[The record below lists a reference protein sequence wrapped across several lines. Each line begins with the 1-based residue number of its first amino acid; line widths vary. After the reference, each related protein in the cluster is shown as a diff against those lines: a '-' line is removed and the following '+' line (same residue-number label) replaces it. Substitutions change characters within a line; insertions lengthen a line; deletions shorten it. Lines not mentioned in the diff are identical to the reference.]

1 MWIGLFSFYFLRRS
15 VAAAIVAFAAANYAV
30 LLWVQGAGDG
40 AERWGVTIGTV
51 VVAGLAMDYM
61 RGRLEAMVE
70 RLRDA
75 VQRLS
80 DAARTDP
87 LTGLV
92 NRRGFVELLDVELE
106 RAGRSGQPLSLVT
119 ADLDGFK
126 AVNKRFGHPAGDD
139 VLERTAR
146 VFERTR
152 RKIDALARIG
162 GEEFAVLLP
171 DTRERE
177 AFVLAE
183 RLRGAIEREFADDPL
198 PLTMSLGVA
207 SAPKDAHQADLLMGA
222 ADQSRHAA
230 KRLGRNRTVIF
241 SAEVVKV
248 LDERPERETQTT
260 EAQLAPLFKLAEAL
274 DLRDA
279 GTAEHSQVVGQ
290 YCEMMARELGLEAP
304 AVERIRLAGILHDV
318 GKIGVSD
325 AILRKPSP
333 LTEEEWIEMR
343 RHPEIG
349 ARLLGDDAPDIRGW
363 ILAHHERPDGKGYP
377 YGLQGTAIPL
387 EARILAVGDAF
398 EAMTADRV
406 YRSAMPR
413 SEAMAELERH
423 SGTQFDPWSSPP
435 SSPRWTRAPASPL
448 PPATPARRARYLASV
463 RRGLVLVLC
472 VVGLLA
478 ASAPAAGARSYA
490 PRPGK
495 AFHGGTGGYTERAIR
510 SFARRSGRRPAVY
523 QYFFTPGWRQPGRA
537 SMHWQRHLLLKTA
550 RQGARAILHL
560 STARGGHG
568 QSVVTPRGLARGEG
582 DAYLKALGSLIGRSR
597 QVVYVRLMAEMN
609 NFNNPYCGVTA
620 SGAPR
625 GRHHSPRAYR
635 KAWRRAALILRGGRV
650 RSINRKLR
658 RMHLPRVR
666 TRLRALPRGR
676 VSLMWNPFT
685 AGLPN
690 VAANSP
696 GRYWPGGRY
705 VDWVGTD
712 LFANSPNFRGLNRF
726 YRDRRWR
733 RKPFMLGEWALW
745 GREDPGFVRRLFA
758 WIAHHPTDEDAGL
771 QPGSPPPPPAGP
783 ALVPA
788 QRARAA
794 PPSAQPALRGL
805 PARAAPPAPPPR
817 RRPTS
822 PLRRPTRR
830 APSQRGPSGGEP
842 LPQKPLDPLLQLLL
856 PGF

>member
-1 MWIGLFSFYFLRRS
+1 MARVLVFLLLAGGTLGLASMVLPQPMGTDELGVYVTLGATFGLAAVIQLGYQRFPRAIPTIGLVGGTLLVTFGTYFTGQHSSPYPLFYVWIGLFSFYFLRRK
-15 VAAAIVAFAAANYAV
+15 VAAAIVAFAAANYAL

-61 RGRLEAMVE
+61 RGRLEALVE

-126 AVNKRFGHPAGDD
+126 AVNKRYGHPAGDD

-290 YCEMMARELGLEAP
+290 YSEMMARELGYDAP

-387 EARILAVGDAF
+387 EARILAVADAF

-406 YRSAMPR
+406 YRSALPR
-413 SEAMAELERH
+413 SEAMTQLERH
-423 SGTQFDPWSSPP
+423 SGTQFDPMVVAAFLVAVDAGAG
-435 SSPRWTRAPASPL
+435 RRAPA
-448 PPATPARRARYLASV
+448 
-463 RRGLVLVLC
+463 GH
-472 VVGLLA
+472 
-478 ASAPAAGARSYA
+478 
-490 PRPGK
+490 PG
-495 AFHGGTGGYTERAIR
+495 
-510 SFARRSGRRPAVY
+510 
-523 QYFFTPGWRQPGRA
+523 
-537 SMHWQRHLLLKTA
+537 
-550 RQGARAILHL
+550 
-560 STARGGHG
+560 
-568 QSVVTPRGLARGEG
+568 
-582 DAYLKALGSLIGRSR
+582 
-597 QVVYVRLMAEMN
+597 
-609 NFNNPYCGVTA
+609 
-620 SGAPR
+620 
-625 GRHHSPRAYR
+625 
-635 KAWRRAALILRGGRV
+635 
-650 RSINRKLR
+650 
-658 RMHLPRVR
+658 
-666 TRLRALPRGR
+666 
-676 VSLMWNPFT
+676 
-685 AGLPN
+685 
-690 VAANSP
+690 
-696 GRYWPGGRY
+696 
-705 VDWVGTD
+705 
-712 LFANSPNFRGLNRF
+712 
-726 YRDRRWR
+726 
-733 RKPFMLGEWALW
+733 
-745 GREDPGFVRRLFA
+745 
-758 WIAHHPTDEDAGL
+758 
-771 QPGSPPPPPAGP
+771 
-783 ALVPA
+783 
-788 QRARAA
+788 
-794 PPSAQPALRGL
+794 
-805 PARAAPPAPPPR
+805 
-817 RRPTS
+817 
-822 PLRRPTRR
+822 
-830 APSQRGPSGGEP
+830 
-842 LPQKPLDPLLQLLL
+842 
-856 PGF
+856 